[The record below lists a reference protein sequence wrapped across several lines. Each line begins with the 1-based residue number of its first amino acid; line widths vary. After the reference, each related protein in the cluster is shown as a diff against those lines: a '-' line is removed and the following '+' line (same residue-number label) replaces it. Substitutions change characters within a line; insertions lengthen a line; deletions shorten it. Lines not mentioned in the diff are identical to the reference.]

1 MRFSIPP
8 TESAKRKARRPYS
21 CKTATGSI
29 SGNQFF
35 GKRKNLFVQFVEEKS
50 VQRAKFRPCRF
61 HGEINRHGGNE
72 TARRSAIRAGREHV
86 CSACVFLFHRRNP
99 QNGKP
104 GEINRRVG
112 DEIAASAY
120 VTQTFRIIG
129 KLPEILPVAV
139 LQE

>member
-1 MRFSIPP
+1 MFRKIGDFFKRFFGHHRHRRQNNRLIRGFFYPRKRFSLSFATPDSRIV
-8 TESAKRKARRPYS
+8 EEIENDSAAV
-21 CKTATGSI
+21 
-29 SGNQFF
+29 QFF

-61 HGEINRHGGNE
+61 H
-72 TARRSAIRAGREHV
+72 
-86 CSACVFLFHRRNP
+86 
-99 QNGKP
+99 